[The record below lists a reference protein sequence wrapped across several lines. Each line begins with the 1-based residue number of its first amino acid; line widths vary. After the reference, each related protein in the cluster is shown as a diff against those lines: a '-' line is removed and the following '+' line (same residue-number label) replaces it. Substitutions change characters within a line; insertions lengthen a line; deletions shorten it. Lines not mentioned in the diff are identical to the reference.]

1 MALRLSSGMACEL
14 SVTSCL
20 ALLKARDSKTRL
32 ILDKR
37 DRIIAVMVGR
47 PDDPQWGCVIDAAA
61 EVLRDVERC
70 GADMELFTGE
80 SRHHRRGVFLAIPAG
95 VSFGG
100 GQTVRPQPNISGS
113 Y

>member
-1 MALRLSSGMACEL
+1 MACESL
-14 SVTSCL
+14 AMACL
-20 ALLKARDSKTRL
+20 ALLKAHASKTRL

-37 DRIIAVMVGR
+37 DRIIAALVGR
-47 PDDPQWGCVIDAAA
+47 PDDPQWGGAIDAAA
-61 EVLRDVERC
+61 EVLQDVERC

-80 SRHHRRGVFLAIPAG
+80 SRHHRRGEFLAIPAG

-100 GQTVRPQPNISGS
+100 GQTVRPQPSISGS